1 MSITNETYGISC
13 EIAIADAF
21 GVPVSPEYRMR
32 GENKIIQ
39 LVQPYVVNIFN
50 CYGIPAPISH
60 CAEKQN
66 PVDFILRD
74 NSTLSIKS
82 NMKDLGKVAP
92 QNIGQ
97 PTAETFFDYFTA
109 EFFQDEGIE
118 FPFQGVEFVDE
129 KEKKQ
134 MFKNF
139 ALNYPEILIREYWIN
154 LFHTDHYLHFYN
166 LANGQV
172 KYIYLTKLAVPNFD
186 KRLFTFTKEIGNWNE
201 STTIKYNGIS
211 IGEFQVHTN
220 RNCLKFRFNMKKLL
234 KAFENL

>member
-21 GVPVSPEYRMR
+21 EVPVSSEYRMR
-32 GENKIIQ
+32 GNIGIIQ
-39 LVQPYVVNIFN
+39 QILPYVRGIFN
-50 CYGIPAPISH
+50 SYGIPIPISH

-66 PVDFILRD
+66 PVDFILCD
-74 NSTLSIKS
+74 NSTLSVKS
-82 NMKDLGKVAP
+82 NMKALGKVAP

-97 PTAETFFDYFTA
+97 PTVETFFDYFKEKNIT
-109 EFFQDEGIE
+109 FPGIE
-118 FPFQGVEFVDE
+118 YVTEE
-129 KEKKQ
+129 EKKRI
-134 MFKNF
+134 FKEF
-139 ALNYPEILIREYWIN
+139 ALTQPDVLIKEYWLN

-172 KYIYLTKLAVPNFD
+172 NYLYLTKLAVPVFN
-186 KRLFTFTKEIGNWNE
+186 KNLFTFTRGMDKWNE

-220 RNCLKFRFNMKKLL
+220 RNCLKFRFNMKKMLE
-234 KAFENL
+234 AFELS

>member
-1 MSITNETYGISC
+1 MAITNETYGISC

-39 LVQPYVVNIFN
+39 FIQPYVVDIFN
-50 CYGIPAPISH
+50 NCGIPAPALH

-66 PVDFILRD
+66 PVDFVLDD

-97 PTAETFFDYFTA
+97 PTAETFFDYFK
-109 EFFQDEGIE
+109 ERDISFPGIE
-118 FPFQGVEFVDE
+118 HATEDE
-129 KEKKQ
+129 KRQ
-134 MFKNF
+134 IFKNF
-139 ALNYPEILIREYWIN
+139 ALSQPDILIREYWIN

-186 KRLFTFTKEIGNWNE
+186 KTLFTFTRGIDEWNE
-201 STTIKYNGIS
+201 STTIKYNGVS

-220 RNCLKFRFNMKKLL
+220 RNCLKFRFNLKKLL
-234 KAFENL
+234 EAFENL